1 MDLLESDLINKVR
14 PKLKDRYHIYEEVGL
29 INRSIDMVL
38 FDQKS
43 LITIEFKIRDWRKAV
58 TQIQGHLIAAD
69 YAYLCMPYKKISEKL
84 EDLLTKNGIGLWL
97 YDIYKD
103 ELIEAMK
110 PSKSRT
116 QWTLYRKSLIDRLSK
131 GGAQ

>member
-14 PKLKDRYHIYEEVGL
+14 PKFEDRYHIFEEVGL

-69 YAYLCMPYKKISEKL
+69 YAYLCMPHKKISKQL
-84 EDLLTKNGIGLWL
+84 EDLLTKHGIGLWL
-97 YDIYKD
+97 YDIYED
-103 ELIEAMK
+103 ELIEAIK
-110 PSKSRT
+110 PSKSLT

>member
-14 PKLKDRYHIYEEVGL
+14 PKFKDRYHIFEEVGL

-58 TQIQGHLIAAD
+58 TQIKGHLIAAD
-69 YAYLCMPYKKISEKL
+69 YGYLCMPHKKISEQL
-84 EDLLTKNGIGLWL
+84 EELLTKNGIGLWL
-97 YDIYKD
+97 YDIYED
-103 ELIEAMK
+103 ELTEAIK
-110 PSKSRT
+110 PSKSCT
-116 QWTLYRKSLIDRLSK
+116 QWTSYRNSLIDRLSK